1 MHTEKPKPAFYHP
14 VKAASEVNI
23 SLSGCE
29 PGGEEGHN
37 QDTII
42 WWLAVVKPS

>member
-29 PGGEEGHN
+29 PGGEEGTLSEFRR
-37 QDTII
+37 TI
-42 WWLAVVKPS
+42 KTQSFGG